1 MTTTH
6 EADLADITGTIWA
19 TLFEHALE
27 RRDDDDDGGAASTV
41 TSIVHIE
48 GAWQGAVILRCS
60 QALAAT
66 LTAEM
71 LGGESAPTFDDI
83 RDALGELTNMV
94 AGNLKAMLPAPSS
107 ISLPTVVLG
116 SDYEVDVPGASV
128 VARVSFVSDGHPV
141 VVMLVHRTI
150 ERAGVGR

>member
-6 EADLADITGTIWA
+6 EADLADITNTIWA

-27 RRDDDDDGGAASTV
+27 RGDDDLVGAESTV

-48 GAWQGAVILRCS
+48 GAWQGAVILRCP
-60 QALAAT
+60 QLLGAT
-66 LTAEM
+66 LTSEM
-71 LGGESAPTFDDI
+71 LGGDSAPTFDDI

-107 ISLPTVVLG
+107 ISLPAVVLG

-128 VARVSFVSDGHPV
+128 IARVSFVCDGQPV
-141 VVMLVHRTI
+141 VVMLVHRPT
-150 ERAGVGR
+150 ESSGVGR